1 MPRVYVRKTERKGW
15 SEEDCLLAIKELNDG
30 AGLRA
35 TASKYKI
42 PPRSLKRRMQKG
54 PNSSDSS
61 DNESV
66 VYDSSDDDATRS
78 DDGECLYC
86 NGRILIFLN
95 HLLC

>member
-1 MPRVYVRKTERKGW
+1 MGTRK
-15 SEEDCLLAIKELNDG
+15 
-30 AGLRA
+30 
-35 TASKYKI
+35 SKKI
-42 PPRSLKRRMQKG
+42 PKPMKKVNILS

-66 VYDSSDDDATRS
+66 VYDSSDNDATRS